1 MKNYDV
7 RFPRC
12 FLTCYAGLDESGIV
26 NDIAVDGESMT
37 LVLYSINVVHIL
49 EKASRLTEWIQ
60 LVTKNKC
67 ALVLL
72 SQYFGLDFDALT
84 LSASQ
89 LQNRY
94 KNKTK
99 HYGRILRFADEQKPD
114 SMVVIHGD
122 MVQKDMKCK

>member
-12 FLTCYAGLDESGIV
+12 FSTCYAGLDESGIV

-37 LVLYSINVVHIL
+37 LVLYSINVVFWRKLHAL
-49 EKASRLTEWIQ
+49 QSGFQ

-72 SQYFGLDFDALT
+72 SHFDALT